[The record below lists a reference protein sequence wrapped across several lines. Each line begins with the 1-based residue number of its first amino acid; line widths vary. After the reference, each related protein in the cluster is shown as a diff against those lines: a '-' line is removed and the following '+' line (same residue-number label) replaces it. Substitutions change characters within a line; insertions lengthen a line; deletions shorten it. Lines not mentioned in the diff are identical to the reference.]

1 MQTELESL
9 TNAANSNKI
18 VTLTVHEYL
27 TDDKRKKVKHY
38 FLNAFGRGTV
48 SPKLDYENMNHFIL
62 GFNNA
67 CKILNPQ
74 TTN

>member
-9 TNAANSNKI
+9 TNAANSNKTI
-18 VTLTVHEYL
+18 TFTVHEYFI
-27 TDDKRKKVKHY
+27 DDKRKTVKHY
-38 FLNAFGRGTV
+38 YLNAFNKGTI

-67 CKILNPQ
+67 CKILNP
-74 TTN
+74 